1 VKPDHNKGIV
11 VPRHHGVFFIGLA
24 RNGCRKRGMVMAD
37 DLAEAIREN
46 ASGPLKAAGDS
57 GSMEQHT
64 LEEQI
69 AADKYLESK
78 KAVRRRGIGIALKKI
93 VPPGTD

>member
-1 VKPDHNKGIV
+1 
-11 VPRHHGVFFIGLA
+11 
-24 RNGCRKRGMVMAD
+24 MAD
-37 DLAEAIREN
+37 DLAEAIRQN
-46 ASGPLKAAGDS
+46 ADGPLKAAGDS

-78 KAVRRRGIGIALKKI
+78 KAVRRRGMGIGLKKI